1 MVQLTLRIDE
11 ALARRLKAV
20 AAAQQRSVNAYASAV
35 LRAAV
40 DPDLVTDEAMR
51 VRERLAQAGLLAPPS
66 PSGRSRPEE
75 QAVRGA
81 RHRAGQGRP
90 LSELIGEG
98 RN

>member
-66 PSGRSRPEE
+66 PSGSRPEE